1 MTQKSGPKS
10 KPETSASENSSI
22 QESLDWLFQQFPS
35 YQLIG
40 SKAFKPTLE
49 NARQILSFLDH
60 PEQHLK
66 FVHVA
71 GSNGKGSV
79 CSYLASILKESGLRV
94 GLFTSPHIVHF
105 SERIRVNGI
114 PILDQDIE
122 NFVQRI
128 RKTDLPFSPSFFEI
142 TFGMALEHFKN
153 EKCDI
158 CIIETGLGGRLDATN
173 VISPELSIVTSIS
186 LEHTDMLGDTLEAIA
201 IEKAGII
208 KSNTPVILG
217 KGCEDVYGV
226 FEEKALE
233 VNSSAMKAPSY
244 SPFDRHFKAK
254 YQRENFACVLEALQ
268 HLPYV
273 ISKETVEQ
281 GILNVSKNSGYA
293 GRLQV
298 MQTNPTVIF
307 DVAHNPDGIQNTLEV
322 VLSELRGELLLIYGS
337 SKDKDVKKIAAL
349 LPKDTHL
356 LATEFENSR
365 SLKIQE
371 LKAIFSG
378 TDLKSIA
385 YYTDALKALEDAKQR
400 AKSEDTIV
408 VLGSFF
414 LLSDFF

>member
-1 MTQKSGPKS
+1 MTQQSGPNS
-10 KPETSASENSSI
+10 KPETSASEYSTI
-22 QESLDWLFQQFPS
+22 QESLEWLFQQFPS

-40 SKAFKPTLE
+40 SKAFKPTLD

-114 PILDQDIE
+114 LIQDQDIE
-122 NFVQRI
+122 QFVQRI
-128 RKTDLPFSPSFFEI
+128 KKTDLPFSPSFFEI
-142 TFGMALEHFKN
+142 TFGMALEYFQN

-173 VISPELSIVTSIS
+173 VISPELSIITSIS

-201 IEKAGII
+201 GEKAGII
-208 KSNTPVILG
+208 KSNVPVILG
-217 KGCEDVYGV
+217 KGCEDVYEV
-226 FEEKALE
+226 FEEKGKV
-233 VNSSAMKAPSY
+233 VNSSIIKAS
-244 SPFDRHFKAK
+244 SKSSFDHHFKAK

-268 HLPYV
+268 HLPYNFSDV
-273 ISKETVEQ
+273 IIKR
-281 GILNVSKNSGYA
+281 GIRNVTKNSGYA

-322 VLSELRGELLLIYGS
+322 VLSELRGELFLIYGS
-337 SKDKDVKKIAAL
+337 SKDKDVKKIAEL
-349 LPKDTHL
+349 LPKNVHL
-356 LATEFENSR
+356 LATEFKNSR

-371 LKAIFSG
+371 LEAVFSG
-378 TDLKSIA
+378 TNLKSIA
-385 YYTDALKALEDAKQR
+385 YYSDAPKALEDAKQR
-400 AKSEDTIV
+400 AKPEDTIV
-408 VLGSFF
+408 AMGSFF